1 MEYKLYQTKLIH
13 SDEVIFSKLTK
24 DSVIQGVITAEIYK
38 AFEKSLPIIM
48 EGQFKILQNGIHV
61 GGYIFHTKVILT
73 FIANENPMTDL
84 VKMIDAVNGNEEFEL
99 TKILIGTPLE
109 GFKVPRNEKSSE
121 VRFNKAYEIM
131 EAAKQRQLLI

>member
-1 MEYKLYQTKLIH
+1 VEYKLYQTKLIH
-13 SDEVIFSKLTK
+13 SDEAVFSKLTK

-48 EGQFKILQNGIHV
+48 EGQFKILQNGVHV

-73 FIANENPMTDL
+73 FEANENPITDL
-84 VKMIDAVNGNEEFEL
+84 VKMIDAVKENEEFEL
-99 TKILIGTPLE
+99 NKILIGTPLE
-109 GFKVPRNEKSSE
+109 GLKIHKVDKSPE